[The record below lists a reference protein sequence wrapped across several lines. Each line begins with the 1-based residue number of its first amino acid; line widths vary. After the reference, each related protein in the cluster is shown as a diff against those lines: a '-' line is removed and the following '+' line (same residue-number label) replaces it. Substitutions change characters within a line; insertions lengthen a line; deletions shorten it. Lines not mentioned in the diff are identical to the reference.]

1 VPSSRPL
8 LRFRDIVDN
17 IEAIELYADGL
28 DVARFQVD
36 RKTRDAC
43 ERCLMRISEAAV
55 KLGAEAESLAPD
67 FPWADVRGLGNH
79 LRHAYDR
86 VDPQILWEVI
96 SGDLPKLKAVCRAA
110 IASLDDRPK

>member
-17 IEAIELYADGL
+17 IEAIELYADGR
-28 DVARFQVD
+28 DVARFQAD
-36 RKTRDAC
+36 WKTRDAC
-43 ERCLMRISEAAV
+43 ERCLMRISEAAA
-55 KLGAEAESLAPD
+55 KLGAEAESLRPD

-96 SGDLPKLKAVCRAA
+96 SGDLPRLKAVCRAA
-110 IASLDDRPK
+110 IASLEDRPK